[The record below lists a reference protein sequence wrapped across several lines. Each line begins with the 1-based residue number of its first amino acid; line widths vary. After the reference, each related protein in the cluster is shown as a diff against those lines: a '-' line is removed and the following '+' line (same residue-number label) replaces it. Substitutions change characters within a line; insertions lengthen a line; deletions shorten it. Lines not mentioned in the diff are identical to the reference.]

1 MGSVG
6 TGGVKAGVAEGGR
19 GGPGGRSYD
28 APGETRS
35 AISEGLRVVAA
46 ALEREDRELEKR
58 TEARVDALVAER
70 LDDRDGALRTLEA
83 EQLEALSRDLREHV
97 DAAERRLR
105 SELDRLAKES
115 RGGGERPPSGDLV
128 GASDVRIEAALGRL
142 HLGIDRV
149 EAALTRIDDAERRT
163 IEAYEAME
171 E

>member
-1 MGSVG
+1 MG
-6 TGGVKAGVAEGGR
+6 TGGVKSGVAEGGR
-19 GGPGGRSYD
+19 GGPGGRSCD
-28 APGETRS
+28 PPGETRS
-35 AISEGLRVVAA
+35 AISEGLRAVAA

-70 LDDRDGALRTLEA
+70 LEDRDGPSRTLAA
-83 EQLEALSRDLREHV
+83 EQLEALSRDLREQMN
-97 DAAERRLR
+97 AAERRLR
-105 SELDRLAKES
+105 SELDRLATEIHA
-115 RGGGERPPSGDLV
+115 GGERPPGGRDLV
-128 GASDVRIEAALGRL
+128 GASEARIAAALGRL